1 VSCRSGD
8 VKKKRRFAKLV
19 SDPAPPHTDLVGK
32 VHYRSQL
39 HIPGEPEVP
48 PRACDMPGCAHEGEY
63 RAPRG
68 RDDLRSYYWFCL
80 DHVREYNAAWN
91 YYAGMTE
98 AEVEATIRADT
109 TWQRPSWPLGSWHSH
124 FRGRGRR
131 INDPYGVFEDEADAA
146 RDRARQAGAK
156 KPDPARI
163 EHEKALAVLQLTGE
177 ATTAAIKTRYKE
189 LVKQHHPDANG
200 GDRASEERL
209 KVINQAYSTL
219 MRSNGA

>member
-1 VSCRSGD
+1 MCRADRELSRKS
-8 VKKKRRFAKLV
+8 KKFPQLV
-19 SDPAPPHTDLVGK
+19 SAVAPPHTDLVGK

-48 PRACDMPGCAHEGEY
+48 ARPCDSPGCALEGEY

-68 RDDLRSYYWFCL
+68 RNDLRSYYWFCL
-80 DHVREYNAAWN
+80 DHVREYNASWN
-91 YYAGMTE
+91 YYAGMSE
-98 AEVEATIRADT
+98 SEVEAEIRADT

-124 FRGRGRR
+124 LRGRR
-131 INDPYGVFEDEADAA
+131 RVHDPYGVFEDEAEMA
-146 RDRARQAGAK
+146 RAQARAKR
-156 KPDPARI
+156 PDPAQT
-163 EHEKALAVLQLTGE
+163 EHEKALAVMQLTGE
-177 ATTAAIKTRYKE
+177 ATTAAIKMRYKE
-189 LVKQHHPDANG
+189 LVKRHHPDANG

>member
-1 VSCRSGD
+1 M
-8 VKKKRRFAKLV
+8 
-19 SDPAPPHTDLVGK
+19 GK

-39 HIPGEPEVP
+39 HIPGEPDVP
-48 PRACDMPGCAHEGEY
+48 ARPCDMAGCGREGEY

-80 DHVREYNAAWN
+80 DHVREYNASWN
-91 YYAGMTE
+91 YYAGMSESEME
-98 AEVEATIRADT
+98 AAIRSDT
-109 TWQRPSWPLGSWHSH
+109 TWQRPSWPLGSWHTS
-124 FRGRGRR
+124 FRGRNPH
-131 INDPYGVFEDEADAA
+131 IEDAFGVYREQADAA
-146 RDRARQAGAK
+146 RAKARQEWQK
-156 KPDPARI
+156 KQTAAQT
-163 EHEKALAVLQLTGE
+163 EHDKALAVMQLTGE

-189 LVKQHHPDANG
+189 LVKRHHPDANG